1 MAQGVF
7 ASGNIGFHNVAN
19 KICGRGNFW
28 LDGAAHGKTSDFD
41 HAILTGRG
49 TLTATIQPMSALH
62 NLSALNFLAIG
73 AGAALGAWV
82 RWLLGMALNPLLI
95 ALPLGTLAA
104 NVIGGYLIGVA
115 VGIFHINTH
124 FPLAW
129 KLFAITGFL
138 GGLTTF
144 STFSAEVVER
154 LLAGQP
160 AWAIALASV
169 HLAGSLTATYL
180 GLLTVGATRIWS

>member
-1 MAQGVF
+1 MALM
-7 ASGNIGFHNVAN
+7 HN
-19 KICGRGNFW
+19 F
-28 LDGAAHGKTSDFD
+28 TF
-41 HAILTGRG
+41 
-49 TLTATIQPMSALH
+49 
-62 NLSALNFLAIG
+62 LNFLAVG
-73 AGAALGAWV
+73 VGAALGAWM
-82 RWLLGMALNPLLI
+82 RWLLGLLLNPLFI

-104 NVIGGYLIGVA
+104 NLIGGYLIGLA
-115 VGIFHINTH
+115 VGLFHLNTH

-160 AWAIALASV
+160 GWAIGLASI

-180 GLLTVGATRIWS
+180 GLLTIGATRIWS

>member
-1 MAQGVF
+1 
-7 ASGNIGFHNVAN
+7 
-19 KICGRGNFW
+19 
-28 LDGAAHGKTSDFD
+28 
-41 HAILTGRG
+41 
-49 TLTATIQPMSALH
+49 MSILH
-62 NLSALNFLAIG
+62 NLSALNFLAVG
-73 AGAALGAWV
+73 FGAALGAWV
-82 RWLLGMALNPLLI
+82 RWLLGLALNPLLL

-104 NVIGGYLIGVA
+104 NLIGGYLVGVA
-115 VGIFHINTH
+115 VGVFHLNTH

-160 AWAIALASV
+160 ALAIGLASV

-180 GLLTVGATRIWS
+180 GLLSVGATRIWS